1 MVFVFLNSFLIVD
14 TPVAESRWVQMFD
27 GLVDESLLKQEE
39 HDEPAEQSSE
49 HDEGKCIAC
58 IHICES
64 ISVCLHPVFMLM

>member
-1 MVFVFLNSFLIVD
+1 MD

-49 HDEGKCIAC
+49 HDEGKCVAC
-58 IHICES
+58 IHICEF
-64 ISVCLHPVFMLM
+64 ISVCLHPVLLMQSQ

>member
-1 MVFVFLNSFLIVD
+1 VVSEFLIVD

-49 HDEGKCIAC
+49 HDEGKHIAC
-58 IHICES
+58 VHICES
-64 ISVCLHPVFMLM
+64 ISVCLHPVFMVM